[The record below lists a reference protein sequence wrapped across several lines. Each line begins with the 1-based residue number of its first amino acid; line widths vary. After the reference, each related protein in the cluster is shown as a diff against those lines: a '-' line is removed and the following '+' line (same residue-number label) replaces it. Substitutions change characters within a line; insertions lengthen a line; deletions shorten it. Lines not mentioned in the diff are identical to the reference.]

1 MRVFVVVATR
11 DGPKVQA
18 ALSER
23 QYQHLPVKGDVW
35 LVAFDGTTKE
45 LAQNIGIRGGETS
58 PGLVCAISA
67 YSGRLPK
74 EAWEWLSLHEVT
86 SE

>member
-11 DGPKVQA
+11 DGPKVEA
-18 ALSER
+18 ALKE
-23 QYQHLPVKGDVW
+23 YQHLPVKDDVW
-35 LVAFDGTTKE
+35 LVAFDGTTRE
-45 LAQNIGIRGGETS
+45 LAQNIGIRSGDTS
-58 PGLVCAISA
+58 PGLVCAISG

-74 EAWEWLSLHEVT
+74 EAWEWLSLHEVA